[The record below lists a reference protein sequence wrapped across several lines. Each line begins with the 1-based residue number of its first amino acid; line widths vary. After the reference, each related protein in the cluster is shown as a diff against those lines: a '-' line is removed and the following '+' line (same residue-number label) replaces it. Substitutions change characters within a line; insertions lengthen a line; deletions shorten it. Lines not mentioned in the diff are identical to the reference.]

1 MNLLKIIMNNKEF
14 IERKTKILATLGPSS
29 NTIKKII
36 ELSNAGAN
44 VFRLNC
50 SHLNEKDL
58 EEYIKKI
65 RRAEKIIKKPI
76 GILVDLQGP
85 KLRIGEV
92 SKNQNLLKKDDIF
105 ILDNSKEIGNNKRV
119 YLSNKKIFNS
129 VKKGHLILIDDG
141 NIHIKVTS
149 IKNDIIRTRVVQ
161 GGILKSNKG
170 LNLPHSDIKT
180 SALSTSD
187 KKFVKVASNLDVDWI
202 ALSFV
207 QKPSDIRELRKICN
221 NKISIMAKIEKPSA
235 LKYINKICEI
245 ADGIMIARGDLG
257 VELPIETIPGWQKK
271 IIRASRLKGKPV
283 VVSTQM
289 LESMTSSLTPTRAEV
304 SDVANAVFEGAD
316 AIMLSAESASGQYP
330 VETVKMMHKIA
341 FSTENEKNY
350 NSIIAN
356 QIEQTPN
363 TTPDAIATAAKT
375 LADELS
381 SPIIVCYTESGSTG
395 IKVSR
400 VRPSQT
406 IITITPVIETAR
418 KLSLA
423 WGVLCFLQKD
433 EKNLEKM
440 IESTKITVKKS
451 GLASSGDKVVIT
463 AGLPLKVQGTTNL
476 IRVTSIK

>member
-1 MNLLKIIMNNKEF
+1 MNNKEF

-36 ELSNAGAN
+36 ELSKAGAN
-44 VFRLNC
+44 AFRLNC

-58 EEYIKKI
+58 EEYINKI
-65 RRAEKIIKKPI
+65 RRAEILINKPI

-85 KLRIGEV
+85 KIRIGNV
-92 SKNQNLLKKDDIF
+92 SNNQNILKKGDSF
-105 ILDNSKEIGNNKRV
+105 ILDNKEEVGNNKRV
-119 YLSNKKIFNS
+119 YLSNKKVFNS
-129 VKKGHLILIDDG
+129 IKKGHLILIDDG

-149 IKNDIIRTRVVQ
+149 VKENKIRTKVLQ
-161 GGILKSNKG
+161 GGVLKSNKG
-170 LNLPHSDIKT
+170 INLPQSEIKT
-180 SALSTSD
+180 SALSSLD
-187 KKFVKVASNLDVDWI
+187 KKFVKIASNLNVDWI

-207 QKPSDIRELRKICN
+207 QKPSDIKELRRLCN
-221 NKISIMAKIEKPSA
+221 NKIAVMAKIEKPSA

-257 VELPIETIPGWQKK
+257 VELPTESVPGWQKK
-271 IIRASRLKGKPV
+271 IIRNSRINGKPV

-316 AIMLSAESASGQYP
+316 AVMLSAESASGSYP

-341 FSTENEKNY
+341 YSTENEENY
-350 NSIIAN
+350 NKILEN

-363 TTPDAIATAAKT
+363 TIPDAIATAAKS
-375 LADELS
+375 LADDLS

-400 VRPSQT
+400 VRPTQT
-406 IITITPVIETAR
+406 ILTITPIIETAR

-423 WGVLCFLQKD
+423 WGVLCFLQKG

-440 IESTKITVKKS
+440 IESTESTVKKS
-451 GLASSGDKVVIT
+451 GLAKIGDKVVIT
-463 AGLPLKVQGTTNL
+463 AGLPLKVEGTTNL

>member
-1 MNLLKIIMNNKEF
+1 MNSKKF

-29 NTIKKII
+29 NTIKKIV
-36 ELSNAGAN
+36 ELSKAGSNA
-44 VFRLNC
+44 FRLNC
-50 SHLNEKDL
+50 SHLNEEQL
-58 EEYIKKI
+58 QEYIKKI
-65 RRAEKIIKKPI
+65 RRAENILNKPI

-85 KLRIGEV
+85 KIRIGNV
-92 SKNQNLLKKDDIF
+92 SKDQNILKKGDIF
-105 ILDNSKEIGNNKRV
+105 ILDNLDEIGNNKRV

-141 NIHIKVTS
+141 NIHLKITS
-149 IKNDIIRTRVVQ
+149 ITKNAIRTRVLQ

-170 LNLPHSDIKT
+170 LNLPQSEVKT
-180 SALSTSD
+180 SALSSSD
-187 KKFVKVASNLDVDWI
+187 KKFVKIASNLNVDWI

-207 QKPSDIRELRKICN
+207 QKPLDIRELKKLCD
-221 NKISIMAKIEKPSA
+221 NKISVMAKIEKPSA
-235 LKYINKICEI
+235 LKYINEICQI

-257 VELPIETIPGWQKK
+257 VELPIETVPGWQKK
-271 IIRASRLKGKPV
+271 IIRTSRVNGKPV

-316 AIMLSAESASGQYP
+316 AIMLSAESASGSYP

-341 FSTENEKNY
+341 YSTENEKNY
-350 NSIIAN
+350 NKILAN

-363 TTPDAIATAAKT
+363 TTPDAIATAAKS
-375 LADELS
+375 LADDLS

-400 VRPSQT
+400 VRPTQT
-406 IITITPVIETAR
+406 ILTITPIIETAR

-451 GLASSGDKVVIT
+451 GLADIGDKVVIT
-463 AGLPLKVQGTTNL
+463 AGLPLKVEGTTNL

>member
-1 MNLLKIIMNNKEF
+1 MNSNKF
-14 IERKTKILATLGPSS
+14 IEKKTKILATLGPSS
-29 NTIKKII
+29 NTIKKIV
-36 ELSNAGAN
+36 ELSKAGAN
-44 VFRLNC
+44 AFRLNC
-50 SHLNEKDL
+50 SHLS
-58 EEYIKKI
+58 EEELLDYIRKI
-65 RRAEKIIKKPI
+65 RRAENIVNKPI

-85 KLRIGEV
+85 KIRIGSV
-92 SKNQNLLKKDDIF
+92 SKDRNILRRGDIF
-105 ILDNSKEIGNNKRV
+105 VLDNLKEIGNNKRV
-119 YLSNKKIFNS
+119 HLSNKKIFRS

-141 NIHIKVTS
+141 NIHLKITS
-149 IKNDIIRTRVVQ
+149 VKENLIRTKVLQ

-170 LNLPHSDIKT
+170 LNLPQSDLKT
-180 SALSTSD
+180 SALSNSD
-187 KKFVKVASNLDVDWI
+187 KKFVKIASNLDVDWI

-207 QKPSDIRELRKICN
+207 QKPSDIKELRKLCN
-221 NKISIMAKIEKPSA
+221 NKISVMAKIEKPSA
-235 LKYINKICEI
+235 LKYINEICKI

-257 VELPIETIPGWQKK
+257 VELPIETVPGWQKK
-271 IIRASRLKGKPV
+271 IIRISRVNGKPV

-316 AIMLSAESASGQYP
+316 AIMLSAESASGDYP
-330 VETVKMMHKIA
+330 VEAVKMMHKIA
-341 FSTENEKNY
+341 YSTENEKNY
-350 NSIIAN
+350 NKILAN

-363 TTPDAIATAAKT
+363 TTPDAIATAAKS
-375 LADELS
+375 LADDLS

-400 VRPSQT
+400 VRPTQT
-406 IITITPVIETAR
+406 ILTITPVIETAR
-418 KLSLA
+418 KLSLV

-451 GLASSGDKVVIT
+451 GMASIGDKVVIT

-476 IRVTSIK
+476 IRVTSIKE

>member
-1 MNLLKIIMNNKEF
+1 MNSKKF
-14 IERKTKILATLGPSS
+14 IQRKTKILATLGPSS
-29 NTIKKII
+29 NTIKKIV
-36 ELSNAGAN
+36 ELSKAGSNA
-44 VFRLNC
+44 FRLNC
-50 SHLNEKDL
+50 SHLSEVDL
-58 EEYIKKI
+58 QEYIKKI
-65 RRAEKIIKKPI
+65 RRAESIINKPI

-85 KLRIGEV
+85 KIRIGDV
-92 SKNQNLLKKDDIF
+92 SKNQNILTKGDVF
-105 ILDNSKEIGNNKRV
+105 VLDNLKEIGNNKRV
-119 YLSNKKIFNS
+119 YLSNKKIFKS

-141 NIHIKVTS
+141 NIHLKITS
-149 IKNDIIRTRVVQ
+149 IKENLIRTKVLQ

-170 LNLPHSDIKT
+170 LNLPQSDLKT
-180 SALSTSD
+180 SALSNSD
-187 KKFVKVASNLDVDWI
+187 KKFVKIASNLDVDWI

-207 QKPSDIRELRKICN
+207 QKPSDIKELRKLCN
-221 NKISIMAKIEKPSA
+221 DKISVMAKIEKPSA
-235 LKYINKICEI
+235 LKYINEICQI

-257 VELPIETIPGWQKK
+257 VELPIETVPGWQKK
-271 IIRASRLKGKPV
+271 IIRTSRVNGKPV

-316 AIMLSAESASGQYP
+316 AIMLSAESASGDYP
-330 VETVKMMHKIA
+330 VEAVKMMHKIA
-341 FSTENEKNY
+341 YSTENEKNY
-350 NSIIAN
+350 NKILAN

-363 TTPDAIATAAKT
+363 TTPDAIATAAKS
-375 LADELS
+375 LADDLS

-400 VRPSQT
+400 VRPTQT
-406 IITITPVIETAR
+406 ILTITPVIETAR

-451 GLASSGDKVVIT
+451 GMANIGDKVVIT

-476 IRVTSIK
+476 IRVTSIKE

>member
-1 MNLLKIIMNNKEF
+1 MNSKKF

-29 NTIKKII
+29 NTIKKIV
-36 ELSNAGAN
+36 ELSKAGSNA
-44 VFRLNC
+44 FRLNC
-50 SHLNEKDL
+50 SHLNEEQLK
-58 EEYIKKI
+58 EYIKKI
-65 RRAEKIIKKPI
+65 RRAENILNKPI

-85 KLRIGEV
+85 KIRIGSV
-92 SKNQNLLKKDDIF
+92 SKDQNILKKGDIF
-105 ILDNSKEIGNNKRV
+105 ILDNLDEIGNNKRV

-141 NIHIKVTS
+141 NIHLKITS
-149 IKNDIIRTRVVQ
+149 ITKNAIRTRVLQ

-170 LNLPHSDIKT
+170 LNLPQSEVKT
-180 SALSTSD
+180 SALSSSD
-187 KKFVKVASNLDVDWI
+187 KKFVKIASSLNVDWI

-207 QKPSDIRELRKICN
+207 QKPLDIKELKKLCD
-221 NKISIMAKIEKPSA
+221 NKISVMAKIEKPSA
-235 LKYINKICEI
+235 LKYINEICQI

-257 VELPIETIPGWQKK
+257 VELPIETVPGWQKK
-271 IIRASRLKGKPV
+271 IIRTSRVNGKPV

-316 AIMLSAESASGQYP
+316 AIMLSAESASGSFP
-330 VETVKMMHKIA
+330 VETVRMMHKIA
-341 FSTENEKNY
+341 YSTENEKNY
-350 NSIIAN
+350 NKILAN

-363 TTPDAIATAAKT
+363 TTPDAIATAAKS
-375 LADELS
+375 LADDLS

-400 VRPSQT
+400 VRPTQT
-406 IITITPVIETAR
+406 ILTITPIIETAR

-423 WGVLCFLQKD
+423 WGVLCSLQKD

-451 GLASSGDKVVIT
+451 GLADIGDKVVIT
-463 AGLPLKVQGTTNL
+463 AGLPLKVEGTTNL

>member
-1 MNLLKIIMNNKEF
+1 MNSKKF

-36 ELSNAGAN
+36 ELSKAGSNA
-44 VFRLNC
+44 FRLNC
-50 SHLNEKDL
+50 SHLNEEQLQD
-58 EEYIKKI
+58 YIKKI
-65 RRAEKIIKKPI
+65 RRAENILNKPI

-85 KLRIGEV
+85 KIRIGSV
-92 SKNQNLLKKDDIF
+92 SKDQNILKKGDIF
-105 ILDNSKEIGNNKRV
+105 ILDNLEEIGNNKRV
-119 YLSNKKIFNS
+119 YLSNKKIFKS

-141 NIHIKVTS
+141 NIHLKITS
-149 IKNDIIRTRVVQ
+149 IKENLIRTKVLQ

-170 LNLPHSDIKT
+170 LNLPQSDLKT
-180 SALSTSD
+180 SALSNLD
-187 KKFVKVASNLDVDWI
+187 KKFVKIASNLNADWI

-207 QKPSDIRELRKICN
+207 QKPSDIRELRKLCN

-235 LKYINKICEI
+235 LKYINEICEI

-257 VELPIETIPGWQKK
+257 VELPIESIPGWQKK
-271 IIRASRLKGKPV
+271 IIRISRVKGKPV

-316 AIMLSAESASGQYP
+316 AIMLSAESASGKYP
-330 VETVKMMHKIA
+330 VETVNMMHKIA
-341 FSTENEKNY
+341 YSTENEKNY
-350 NSIIAN
+350 NKILAN

-363 TTPDAIATAAKT
+363 TTPDAIATAAKS
-375 LADELS
+375 LADDLS

-400 VRPSQT
+400 VRPKQT
-406 IITITPVIETAR
+406 ILTITPVIETAR

-433 EKNLEKM
+433 EKNLENM
-440 IESTKITVKKS
+440 IKSTKITVKKS
-451 GLASSGDKVVIT
+451 GLAKTGEKVIIT

>member
-1 MNLLKIIMNNKEF
+1 MNSKKF

-29 NTIKKII
+29 NTIKKIV
-36 ELSNAGAN
+36 ELSKAGSNA
-44 VFRLNC
+44 FRLNC
-50 SHLNEKDL
+50 SHLNEKQL
-58 EEYIKKI
+58 KEYIKKI
-65 RRAEKIIKKPI
+65 RRAENILNKPI

-85 KLRIGEV
+85 KIRIGSV
-92 SKNQNLLKKDDIF
+92 SKDQNILKKGDFF
-105 ILDNSKEIGNNKRV
+105 ILDNLEEIGNNKRV

-141 NIHIKVTS
+141 NIHLKITS
-149 IKNDIIRTRVVQ
+149 ITKNAIRTRVLQ

-170 LNLPHSDIKT
+170 LNLPQSEVKT
-180 SALSTSD
+180 SALSSSD
-187 KKFVKVASNLDVDWI
+187 KKFVKIASNLNADWI

-207 QKPSDIRELRKICN
+207 QKPSDIKELRKLCN

-235 LKYINKICEI
+235 LKYINEICEI

-257 VELPIETIPGWQKK
+257 VELPIESIPGWQKK
-271 IIRASRLKGKPV
+271 IIRISRIKGKPV

-316 AIMLSAESASGQYP
+316 AIMLSAESASGNYP
-330 VETVKMMHKIA
+330 VETVNMMHKIA
-341 FSTENEKNY
+341 YSTENEKNY
-350 NSIIAN
+350 NKILAN

-363 TTPDAIATAAKT
+363 TTPDAIATAAKS
-375 LADELS
+375 LADDLL

-400 VRPSQT
+400 VRPTQT
-406 IITITPVIETAR
+406 ILTITPVIETAR

-451 GLASSGDKVVIT
+451 GLADIGDKVVIT
-463 AGLPLKVQGTTNL
+463 AGLPLKVEGTTNL